1 MPSFKLNGVNEKKN
15 DLREQRRET
24 FMNVFKQVH
33 SLMNCICQDKTVLFG
48 ELPCINYY
56 HSIHERVRKAYN
68 LMHSVPFLAVFFL
81 YCLICFSALFDLAK
95 ISVCVYKHNII

>member
-33 SLMNCICQDKTVLFG
+33 SLMNCICQDKTVLFE
-48 ELPCINYY
+48 ELPCINY
-56 HSIHERVRKAYN
+56 
-68 LMHSVPFLAVFFL
+68 
-81 YCLICFSALFDLAK
+81 
-95 ISVCVYKHNII
+95 